1 MRYVAVLI
9 FIQQRLYNRV
19 TSLQEWRWRAHDY
32 LLV

>member
-1 MRYVAVLI
+1 MCHMAVLI
-9 FIQQRLYNRV
+9 FIPQRLYNRV